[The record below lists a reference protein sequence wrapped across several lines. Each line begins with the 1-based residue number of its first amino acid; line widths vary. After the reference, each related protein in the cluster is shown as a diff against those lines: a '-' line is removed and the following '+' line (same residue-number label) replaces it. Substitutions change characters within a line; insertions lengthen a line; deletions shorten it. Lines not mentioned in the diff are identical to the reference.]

1 MVKDYGRK
9 FSSLYI
15 LFNIEKKIIKDS
27 VFSPDT
33 FIYSIADQNGFLI
46 PQSKV
51 NFVLNNKGEI
61 FWPNPLTQLKVR
73 CRMNILW
80 V

>member
-1 MVKDYGRK
+1 MCFKI
-9 FSSLYI
+9 SSQLCIYI
-15 LFNIEKKIIKDS
+15 Y
-27 VFSPDT
+27 SPDT

-51 NFVLNNKGEI
+51 NFVLNNNGSI

-80 V
+80 VNIFLYGNESLYN